1 MHRHH
6 FIPVRHLHLGEA
18 LVAQDAGV
26 VHQDVDTAPL
36 VQGLLDHGADLFL
49 AGHVG
54 AVGDRFTAGGLDL
67 FDHFLR
73 RFAGTAG
80 AVAGAAEI
88 IDHHLG
94 AQFGQRQR
102 VGFTQAVGG
111 AGDDRHPA
119 LEINTHAFLLRGA
132 SSSVYPRTIRL
143 SHSQA
148 MAGLSTPSISTEMA

>member
-6 FIPVRHLHLGEA
+6 FVPVRHFHLGEA

-26 VHQDVDTAPL
+26 IYQDVDAPPL
-36 VQGLLDHGADLFL
+36 VQGLLDHGADLLL

-94 AQFGQRQR
+94 AQLRQRQR

-119 LEINTHAFLLRGA
+119 LEINTHAVLSKKAIQDSGFRMQGLARCRPFTLHP
-132 SSSVYPRTIRL
+132 SS
-143 SHSQA
+143 
-148 MAGLSTPSISTEMA
+148 